1 LPAWAASAA
10 LEAAGNGTHISVD
23 GSTFVT
29 NVVGPDDLRCRAVV
43 VSGPHRWQTSLFKER
58 LIYEQS
64 APRTVREQQEKRPS
78 GLSRQQLKIEQL
90 TMAANLNG

>member
-1 LPAWAASAA
+1 MPS
-10 LEAAGNGTHISVD
+10 
-23 GSTFVT
+23 
-29 NVVGPDDLRCRAVV
+29 
-43 VSGPHRWQTSLFKER
+43 SGGVRSPSLSLFKER